1 MLYLSVP
8 LEKGGLFMGWGF
20 SSVTYRTV
28 FMSDNQEIS
37 FSSAIEQ
44 LVSEKGIS
52 REKVLETIEAAL
64 AAAYRKDYGERGQ
77 DIRAE
82 FDDSTGQAHIYRVMT
97 VTADE
102 EVDNAAAQISLSDAQ
117 RQDAEAQV
125 GKEYVEDVTPTDPH
139 YGRVAAQ
146 TAKQVIIQ
154 RIREAEREAVFEEF
168 KDKEG
173 EIISG
178 IVQRVEGDMV
188 FVDIGR
194 TTGLLPPS
202 EQVRGERYRLNQ
214 RIRIYVVRVSAESRE
229 PEILLSRSHPGM
241 LRRLFELEVP
251 EVFAGSVEIKAI
263 AREASERSKVAVWAK
278 EEGIDPV
285 GACIGQRGT
294 RIQTIIA
301 ELSGE
306 KIDIIQWDGD
316 SARYVAN
323 ALSPARV
330 VAVDVFEDEKRAVA
344 HVEEHQL
351 SLAIGRRGQNVR
363 LAAKLTGWRIDI
375 VKAGAEENVEAGAVP
390 FDETQGKP
398 FDETQG
404 KPSDEAPALAKA
416 SPFAKAMGD
425 KSAGRQGKPIDEAPG
440 GATGETQNTQAEQ
453 DQAAGV
459 ADEIMT
465 QDEQPLVGEDTEEA
479 ALDPADKAQ
488 RKEEAQGASKQA
500 PPDKS

>member
-1 MLYLSVP
+1 
-8 LEKGGLFMGWGF
+8 
-20 SSVTYRTV
+20 
-28 FMSDNQEIS
+28 MSDDQELT
-37 FSSAIEQ
+37 FGSAIEQ

-64 AAAYRKDYGERGQ
+64 AAAYRKDLGERGQ

-82 FDDSTGQAHIYRVMT
+82 FDEVSGQARIYRVVT
-97 VTADE
+97 VIPDE
-102 EVDNAAAQISLSDAQ
+102 EEVENEAAQISL
-117 RQDAEAQV
+117 AEALKKDPAAEA
-125 GKEYVEDVTPTDPH
+125 GKEYVEDVTPNDPH

-178 IVQRVEGDMV
+178 IVQRVEGDV
-188 FVDIGR
+188 AFVDIGR
-194 TTGLLPPS
+194 TTGVLPPS

-214 RIRIYVVRVSAESRE
+214 RVRVYVVRVSLDTRE

-251 EVFAGSVEIKAI
+251 EIFAGSVKIKAI
-263 AREASERSKVAVWAK
+263 AREASERSKVAVQAT

-306 KIDIIQWDGD
+306 KIDIIQWDD
-316 SARYVAN
+316 DPARYIAN

-330 VAVDVFEDEKRAVA
+330 VAVDIFSEEKRAVA
-344 HVEEHQL
+344 HVEEFQL
-351 SLAIGRRGQNVR
+351 SLAIGKRGQNVR

-375 VKAGAEENVEAGAVP
+375 VKAGDEESVEAAAAP
-390 FDETQGKP
+390 IETKAAAEQPISETDKARDDAEDIADETVTTN
-398 FDETQG
+398 E
-404 KPSDEAPALAKA
+404 EPA
-416 SPFAKAMGD
+416 
-425 KSAGRQGKPIDEAPG
+425 
-440 GATGETQNTQAEQ
+440 
-453 DQAAGV
+453 
-459 ADEIMT
+459 
-465 QDEQPLVGEDTEEA
+465 VGEDTEEA
-479 ALDPADKAQ
+479 AMDPAVKAEHE
-488 RKEEAQGASKQA
+488 EEAAAEEKEKKA
-500 PPDKS
+500 

>member
-1 MLYLSVP
+1 
-8 LEKGGLFMGWGF
+8 
-20 SSVTYRTV
+20 
-28 FMSDNQEIS
+28 MSDEQTVS
-37 FSSAIEQ
+37 FGSAIDQ

-64 AAAYRKDYGERGQ
+64 AAAYRKDYGEKGQ

-82 FDDSTGQAHIYRVMT
+82 FNEVDGSAHVYKVMT
-97 VTADE
+97 VVE
-102 EVDNAAAQISLSDAQ
+102 EDGVENPVAQITLTEATK
-117 RQDAEAQV
+117 QDKEAEV
-125 GKEYVEDVTPTDPH
+125 GKEYVEDVTPEDPH

-154 RIREAEREAVFEEF
+154 RIREAEREATFEEF

-178 IVQRVEGDMV
+178 IVQRVEGDTV
-188 FVDIGR
+188 YVDIGR
-194 TTGLLPPS
+194 TTGVLPSS
-202 EQVRGERYRLNQ
+202 EQVRGERYRPNQ
-214 RIRIYVVRVSAESRE
+214 RIRVFVVRVDVASRE
-229 PEILLSRSHPGM
+229 PEIVLSRSHPGM

-251 EVFAGSVEIKAI
+251 EIFAGSVDIKAI

-306 KIDIIQWDGD
+306 KIDIIQWDED
-316 SARYVAN
+316 AARYIAN

-330 VAVDVFEDEKRAVA
+330 VAVDVYEKEKRAVA

-351 SLAIGRRGQNVR
+351 SLAIGKRGQNVR

-375 VKAGAEENVEAGAVP
+375 VKAGEEEPVELEAITENDAPSNNKGEDAENKE
-390 FDETQGKP
+390 
-398 FDETQG
+398 
-404 KPSDEAPALAKA
+404 
-416 SPFAKAMGD
+416 D
-425 KSAGRQGKPIDEAPG
+425 KE
-440 GATGETQNTQAEQ
+440 EV
-453 DQAAGV
+453 V
-459 ADEIMT
+459 ADDNNAEKVVVDKEPAVSDGTETAATDTAEIST
-465 QDEQPLVGEDTEEA
+465 ENEEDIAGGTGTKESVSEE
-479 ALDPADKAQ
+479 KNNQ
-488 RKEEAQGASKQA
+488 E
-500 PPDKS
+500 

>member
-1 MLYLSVP
+1 
-8 LEKGGLFMGWGF
+8 
-20 SSVTYRTV
+20 
-28 FMSDNQEIS
+28 MSDDQNIS
-37 FSSAIEQ
+37 FGSAIDQ
-44 LVSEKGIS
+44 IVAEKGIS
-52 REKVLETIEAAL
+52 KDKVLETIEHAL
-64 AAAYRKDYGERGQ
+64 AAAFRKDYGERNQ

-82 FDDSTGQAHIYRVMT
+82 FDENNGSARIFKVMT
-97 VTADE
+97 VVADE
-102 EVDNAAAQISLSDAQ
+102 ELANDAAELTLAQAKENDP
-117 RQDAEAQV
+117 EAAL

-154 RIREAEREAVFEEF
+154 RLREAEREAVHGEYKE
-168 KDKEG
+168 KEG

-178 IVQRVEGDMV
+178 IVQRIEGDTV

-194 TTGLLPPS
+194 TTGLLFPS
-202 EQVRGERYRLNQ
+202 EQVRGERYRVNQ
-214 RIRIYVVRVSAESRE
+214 RIRVYVVKVELGSRG

-251 EVFAGSVEIKAI
+251 EIFAGSVEIKGI

-306 KIDIIQWDGD
+306 KIDIIQWDED
-316 SARYVAN
+316 PARYIAN

-330 VAVDVFEDEKRAVA
+330 IAVDIFEEEKRAVV
-344 HVEEHQL
+344 HVDEQQL

-375 VKAGAEENVEAGAVP
+375 VKAGHEEAVEGGASPEDASIRGGEPVTPAPAASEAEEKPAEPASHLTPAGEEVSGGEEVADEDVE
-390 FDETQGKP
+390 E
-398 FDETQG
+398 
-404 KPSDEAPALAKA
+404 
-416 SPFAKAMGD
+416 
-425 KSAGRQGKPIDEAPG
+425 EAPG
-440 GATGETQNTQAEQ
+440 T
-453 DQAAGV
+453 DAADG
-459 ADEIMT
+459 
-465 QDEQPLVGEDTEEA
+465 
-479 ALDPADKAQ
+479 ADK
-488 RKEEAQGASKQA
+488 K
-500 PPDKS
+500 